1 LASVDSLVNTRIA
14 GQDSKLQLADANGV
28 VFELEADSTTGQLLI
43 KRNGTTAAGFNAYG
57 AAYRRV
63 QAKTASYTCTAAD
76 SGTLFTTTG
85 ASGAV
90 TFTLP
95 AVATSAGVW
104 YEFVN
109 TVGQNMVIT
118 APANTM
124 VAHNDATA
132 TSVTFSEAGFLIGAS
147 CKVTCD
153 GALWL
158 FQQHLAAEASTPVVA

>member
-1 LASVDSLVNTRIA
+1 VASINSVVNTRIA
-14 GQDSKLQLADANGV
+14 GQDSALILADANGV
-28 VFELEADSTTGQLLI
+28 KYEIEADSTTGQLIL
-43 KRNGTTAAGFNAYG
+43 KRNGTTAAGFGAYG
-57 AAYRRV
+57 SALRRV

-95 AVATSAGVW
+95 AVATSTGVW

-109 TVGQNMVIT
+109 TVGQNMIIT
-118 APANTM
+118 APADTL
-124 VAHNDATA
+124 VAFNDATA
-132 TSVTFSEAGFLIGAS
+132 TSLTYSQASELIGAS

-153 GALWL
+153 GTKWL
-158 FQQHLAAEASTPVVA
+158 LQVHLAAEAQTSIVA

>member
-1 LASVDSLVNTRIA
+1 MPSVTSLVNTRVS
-14 GQDSKLQLADANGV
+14 GQDSILELDDANGV
-28 VFELEADSTTGQLLI
+28 QYVIEADSTTGQLII
-43 KRNGTTAAGFNAYG
+43 KRNGTIATGFGAYG

-63 QAKTASYTCTAAD
+63 QAKTASYTCTVAD

-85 ASGAV
+85 GTGAC

-118 APANTM
+118 APADTM

-153 GALWL
+153 GTKWL
-158 FQQHLAAEASTPVVA
+158 FQQYLAAEASTPVIA